1 MVMKNVSMLA
11 TLVLAVLGI
20 GCTGSTTTIAA
31 APPVATIGAQAPN
44 FTLEDQTGKKVSL
57 SDFAGKIVVL
67 EWINPDCPFVQR
79 HANAKTMYTLAEK
92 YGAKNVVWL
101 GINSTNYADRATNAK
116 WIASNNLPY
125 AVLDDHAGEV
135 GHMYGAKT
143 TPHMFV
149 IDPSGKL
156 VYEGGIDDDPGGSKG
171 TSALNYVDLAL
182 TELTTGKA
190 ISTPE
195 SKPYGCSVKYKM

>member
-1 MVMKNVSMLA
+1 MKNVSMLA
-11 TLVLAVLGI
+11 VVALAVLGI
-20 GCTGSTTTIAA
+20 GCAGNTGTISAA
-31 APPVATIGAQAPN
+31 SPVAAIGAQAPN

-101 GINSTNYADRATNAK
+101 GINSTNYANRDTNAK
-116 WIASNNLPY
+116 WIATNHLPY
-125 AVLDDHAGEV
+125 SVLDDHDGEV
-135 GHMYGAKT
+135 GHAYGAKT

-156 VYEGGIDDDPGGSKG
+156 VYEGGIDDDPGASKG
-171 TSALNYVDLAL
+171 AGALNFVDRAL
-182 TELTTGKA
+182 DELTSGKA
-190 ISTPE
+190 VSTPQ
-195 SKPYGCSVKYKM
+195 SRPYGCSVKYKG